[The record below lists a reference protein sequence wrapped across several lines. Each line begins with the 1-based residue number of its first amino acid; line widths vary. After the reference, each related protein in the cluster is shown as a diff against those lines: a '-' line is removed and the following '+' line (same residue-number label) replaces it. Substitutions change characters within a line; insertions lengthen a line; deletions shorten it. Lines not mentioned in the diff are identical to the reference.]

1 MYMYV
6 HSISVFMYMYIP
18 CTHMFTTVRKLVNM
32 YYIHVCIMFRHVCTN
47 LLIPVQVVRI
57 PDVTFDIEGL
67 VFNIVQL

>member
-1 MYMYV
+1 
-6 HSISVFMYMYIP
+6 
-18 CTHMFTTVRKLVNM
+18 MFTTVRKLVNM